1 MPDFFD
7 GQQLPPGYQNG
18 GTLTIDPPTE
28 STGIVVDNAI
38 VPGSTN
44 AVSGGAVAEAIANF
58 ISAGGT
64 VDQIILGDGT
74 KTNLQEK
81 ISEVLSGINFGG
93 EGGTVDLSNY
103 ATLAALTQALGLSIT
118 APLTLPAQTATRY
131 ATYTQSINR
140 TVFSLSTGNASVTL
154 VAAPPNCNVVID
166 TNTVGISWVPTFTGS
181 HYVVFWVSNGKAQ
194 GQIASLKIAVTAGAT
209 ITPVGDLVQ
218 AGSALAAGM
227 LVNIYDDNGT
237 PKMRP
242 AIATALSMKAH
253 AFVTGN
259 AAAGGELVPR
269 YEGINPHFTGLQ
281 AGKRYFLSA
290 TVPGGISLF
299 GPAQGSGHVWQPVG
313 VAISE
318 TELLLDIDDEIVL
331 NAQP

>member
-7 GQQLPPGYQNG
+7 GQQIPPGYQNS
-18 GTLTIDPPTE
+18 GTVSLDPPTQ
-28 STGIVVDNAI
+28 SAGVLVDNAI
-38 VPGSTN
+38 VAGSPN

-58 ISAGGT
+58 ISGGGT
-64 VDQIILGDGT
+64 NAQVILGDGT
-74 KTNLQEK
+74 KANL
-81 ISEVLSGINFGG
+81 SEAISGILAGMELG
-93 EGGTVDLSNY
+93 DGTPVDLSDY
-103 ATLAALTQALGLSIT
+103 ITEAQLTAALGLTIT
-118 APLTLPAQTATRY
+118 APLTLPAETATRY
-131 ATYTQSINR
+131 ATYTKSIPR
-140 TVFSLSTGNASVTL
+140 TTFSLSTGNASVSL
-154 VAAPPNCNVVID
+154 VAAPAGCNVVID
-166 TNTVGISWVPTFTGS
+166 TNTVAISWVPTFTGA

-194 GQIASLKIAVTAGAT
+194 GQIASLKITAVRGET

-218 AGSALAAGM
+218 AGSSLAAGM

-242 AIATALSMKAH
+242 AIATALATKAH

-281 AGKRYFLSA
+281 TGKRYFLSA

-299 GPAQGSGHVWQPVG
+299 GPAQASGHVWQPVG

-318 TELLLDIDDEIVL
+318 TELLLDIDEEIVL
-331 NAQP
+331 NA

>member
-1 MPDFFD
+1 MPDFLE

-18 GTLTIDPPTE
+18 GTVTIDAPTQ
-28 STGIVVDNAI
+28 STGVVVDNAI

-58 ISAGGT
+58 VLGGGT
-64 VDQIILGDGT
+64 NAQVILGDGT
-74 KTNLQEK
+74 KANLNEA
-81 ISEVLSGINFGG
+81 ISAILAGMGLG
-93 EGGTVDLSNY
+93 DGTAVDLSDY
-103 ATLAALTQALGLSIT
+103 VTEGKLTEALGLGIT

-131 ATYTQSINR
+131 ATYTQSISR
-140 TVFSLSTGNASVTL
+140 ASFSLSTGNAAVSL
-154 VAAPPNCNVVID
+154 VAAPAGCNVVID
-166 TNTVGISWVPTFTGS
+166 TSTVAISWVPTFAGA
-181 HYVVFWVSNGKAQ
+181 HYVVFWVNNGKVR
-194 GQIASLKIAVTAGAT
+194 GQIASLKITVTAGAT

-218 AGSALAAGM
+218 VGSSLAAGM

-242 AIATALSMKAH
+242 AIATALGTKAH

-259 AAAGGELVPR
+259 AAAGGELVPK
-269 YEGINPHFTGLQ
+269 YEGVNPHFTGLQ
-281 AGKRYFLSA
+281 TGKRYFLSA
-290 TVPGGISLF
+290 TVPGGISLI

-331 NAQP
+331 NGGT